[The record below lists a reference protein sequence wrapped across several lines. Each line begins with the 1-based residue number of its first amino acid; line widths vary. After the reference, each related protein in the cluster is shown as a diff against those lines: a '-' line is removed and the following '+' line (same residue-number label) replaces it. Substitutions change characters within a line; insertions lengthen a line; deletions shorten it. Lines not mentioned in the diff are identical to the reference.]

1 MERSVKVLLSC
12 AVAMALSTQ
21 ISGCNR
27 DRDQGDKAATAPGAE
42 RPAPAA
48 SPEPAPAPA
57 GSEAPAAGTDA
68 LAQVGAVDKHEI
80 AAAEQA
86 RDKKVTG
93 AVLEFA
99 NMLHREH
106 TANLKAGEALAAQE
120 AQPGASS
127 PQAEAMVE
135 KGKAELATLAE
146 KSGKEYEKAY
156 VDAMVKG
163 HTEAL
168 ALLQDKLIP
177 SAPNEVVR
185 NFLTN
190 SRDHVAMHLEH
201 AKQLQ
206 AKQ

>member
-1 MERSVKVLLSC
+1 
-12 AVAMALSTQ
+12 
-21 ISGCNR
+21 
-27 DRDQGDKAATAPGAE
+27 
-42 RPAPAA
+42 
-48 SPEPAPAPA
+48 
-57 GSEAPAAGTDA
+57 
-68 LAQVGAVDKHEI
+68 VGAVDKHEI